1 MVKRRGEALCD
12 TEEHVQKAREGSL
25 NDLPLSLTKSGAGLL
40 SHEYPPQYHR
50 R

>member
-1 MVKRRGEALCD
+1 MRGG
-12 TEEHVQKAREGSL
+12 EEHVHIKREREALTVS
-25 NDLPLSLTKSGAGLL
+25 LSLEFKSGAGLL